1 MASTRKSSP
10 NHRRR
15 ESQRVALK
23 LRAKTNP
30 ARGASEQR
38 RSTPRVEVDVKKL
51 MSVRPEASEPPR
63 EVIDM
68 VTADLTKDPRH
79 ED

>member
-1 MASTRKSSP
+1 
-10 NHRRR
+10 
-15 ESQRVALK
+15 
-23 LRAKTNP
+23 
-30 ARGASEQR
+30 
-38 RSTPRVEVDVKKL
+38 